1 MNGNPIS
8 IKDYASRKSV
18 SYEAVRK
25 QVVRYKDELDGHIT
39 VVNRTQ
45 YLDRYAVEFLDRKR
59 AESPIIVQEEART
72 DEIEELKAKVEAL
85 TNQLLAN
92 QQKLVELQDI
102 RVNLIEQN
110 NQQQLLIA
118 KNEQKVADYDR
129 TYEAWANANM
139 QKIAAEGEVE
149 KLRQEK
155 QNVEDNFTALMEQS
169 RRINAEQEAKIQK
182 LEKMTPREFRKYKKQ
197 LKKEGK
203 YDD

>member
-1 MNGNPIS
+1 MDGNPIS
-8 IKDYASRKSV
+8 IKDYANRKSV

-25 QVVRYKDELDGHIT
+25 QVVRYKDELDEHIT

-45 YLDRYAVEFLDRKR
+45 YLDQYAVEFLDRKR
-59 AESPIIVQEEART
+59 AESPIIVQEEARN

-85 TNQLLAN
+85 TNQLLTN

-102 RVNLIEQN
+102 RVNLLEQN

-139 QKIAAEGEVE
+139 QRINAESEAE

-155 QNVEDNFTALMEQS
+155 QNVEYNFNTLMEQS
-169 RRINAEQEAKIQK
+169 KQINAEQEAKIQR
-182 LEKMTPREFRKYKKQ
+182 LENMTPREFKKYKKQ
-197 LKKEGK
+197 LRKEGK
-203 YDD
+203 

>member
-25 QVVRYKDELDGHIT
+25 QVVRYKDELDEHIT

-45 YLDRYAVEFLDRKR
+45 YLDQFAVEFLDRKR
-59 AESPIIVQEEART
+59 AESPIIVQEEARI

-85 TNQLLAN
+85 TNQLLTN

-139 QKIAAEGEVE
+139 QRINAESEAE

-155 QNVEDNFTALMEQS
+155 QNVEHNFNTLMEQS
-169 RRINAEQEAKIQK
+169 RQINAEQEAKIQQ
-182 LEKMTPREFRKYKKQ
+182 LENMTPREFKKYKKQ
-197 LKKEGK
+197 LKKEGRL
-203 YDD
+203 